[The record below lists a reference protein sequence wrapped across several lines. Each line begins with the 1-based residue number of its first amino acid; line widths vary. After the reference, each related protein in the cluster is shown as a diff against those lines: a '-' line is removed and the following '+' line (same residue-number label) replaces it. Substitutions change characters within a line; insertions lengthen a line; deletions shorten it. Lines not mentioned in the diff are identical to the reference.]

1 MFHIYILYSKVFD
14 RYYIGQC
21 EDIDAR
27 LIRHNNKGVP
37 STKPYVPWKLAYS
50 EVFNTRAE
58 AVAREKEIKNK
69 KSRKYVENLIETK

>member
-1 MFHIYILYSKVFD
+1 MFHIYILQSKTFD

-37 STKPYVPWKLAYS
+37 STKPYVPWELVYK
-50 EVFNTRAE
+50 EIFKTIAE
-58 AVAREKEIKNK
+58 AVVRKKNK
-69 KSRKYVENLIETK
+69 E